1 MELGLLHS
9 IIGEIWK
16 PIKGFPN
23 YAISNKGRVYSFTRS
38 EAFNKIVRMRVG
50 RILRPRLG
58 KQGYYYVMLCKN
70 SKVITKK
77 VHRLVAENFLP
88 NVENLDCVNHRDE
101 CRTNNAA
108 ENLEWCTTAYNVTYG
123 GAKRKVQEKFVETG
137 WSKAVEQYDKHGNFI
152 STFSSIAEAA
162 RRSGC
167 SKTGIC
173 SCCRGNRLSNRGFIW
188 KYKEAV

>member
-1 MELGLLHS
+1 MELGILHS

-16 PIKGFPN
+16 PIKDFPN

-38 EAFNKIVRMRVG
+38 EAFNKVVRMR
-50 RILRPRLG
+50 IG
-58 KQGYYYVMLCKN
+58 KHGYYYVMLCKD

-137 WSKAVEQYDKHGNFI
+137 WSKAVEQYDKQGNLI